1 MFKEY
6 DTMTIE
12 IYMILD
18 VLLVRA
24 RLTFMDENRNKVFAQ
39 HEILK
44 NYKQKG
50 MLMDIVTVIP

>member
-44 NYKQKG
+44 N
-50 MLMDIVTVIP
+50 